1 MSVWFLR
8 IYGKWAGLMWNF
20 LGDKCTTS
28 PRTHQANN
36 WNMLSSSKTQLLM
49 ELFSF
54 RGWTGLWSVPKIT
67 FYEYVCFVNSF
78 GLWVDMLPCDFPLW
92 LLCVCGRKRSLISC
106 FSLESI
112 FYNLFPILFDIE
124 NWVFLF
130 AWVLFFIFLNFKFW
144 DIHKP

>member
-54 RGWTGLWSVPKIT
+54 RGWTGFWSVPKIT

-92 LLCVCGRKRSLISC
+92 LLCVCGWKTSLISC
-106 FSLESI
+106 FLLESI
-112 FYNLFPILFDIE
+112 FYNLFSILFDIE
-124 NWVFLF
+124 NWVFFVCLGF
-130 AWVLFFIFLNFKFW
+130 NLYFFEF
-144 DIHKP
+144 